1 MNLRLFNSIQAKL
14 IALFLLSVFF
24 TIVVVVGFNQSVR
37 NFALAS
43 ADTSLRIEAEQLA
56 NEIDNFNERNLRVFG
71 IASSLP
77 VLSEFYHLSAEEQLD
92 ETIRQNVRSTL
103 DSLNIRPYSQFNVS
117 SFALLDLEGNNLL
130 DTFPAYEGDYEGDR
144 EYFIRPT
151 VSGQGYTSE
160 LLFETHRGGAFFYYS
175 IPIRNVAVPHPIVGV
190 LRVQISVSA
199 IQNILLDYDL
209 AHEAH
214 IVLVDENS
222 LRLLDNTNEDWYFRT
237 IEQLPESDV
246 RLLQT
251 QLRLPQLPA
260 SKLAVPLP
268 EVADA
273 LNTLDEVNMITN
285 DLHYDSQSRE
295 RIAMV
300 ALESQDWILLYGRH
314 VDEFFAPINQQTQAI
329 LILSAVLVVG
339 AVSIAF
345 LFSRSL
351 SKPIVALTQ
360 IAGRAAKGDLDV
372 QAEVSSQDEIGSLAQ
387 AFNTMINE
395 LNQNKTNLEL
405 RVHERTLE
413 LSESN
418 QKLQEEIDERLRLE
432 QRNIQLALE
441 SERTRILAD
450 FIQNVSHEFK
460 TPLSIINVQS
470 HMISRIVGE
479 TIDKRIKEIVM
490 QSKNIEAL
498 VNEMVMMSRLD
509 GEIFEFVSQSLYFD
523 EFVRSVILSLEAAF
537 RDKQIELD
545 IQFAATGFY
554 IEHNSQMLFTA
565 VKYILDNALRFTHD
579 GGHVRVETRV
589 IDNNAIL
596 TIADNGIGIPAED
609 IERVFERF
617 FRVDQART
625 TRGFGLG
632 LPIAKRII
640 ERFGGTIY
648 LDSVLNTGTTVTL
661 KFPVVVER

>member
-1 MNLRLFNSIQAKL
+1 MKLRLFNSIQAKL

-24 TIVVVVGFNQSVR
+24 TIIAVVSFNQSVR

-56 NEIDNFNERNLRVFG
+56 DEIDNFNERNLRVFA

-77 VLSEFYHLSAEEQLD
+77 ILNDYFHLSPDEQLD
-92 ETIRQNVRSTL
+92 STIRQNVRSTL
-103 DSLNIRPYSQFNVS
+103 ESLSIRPYTQFNVS
-117 SFALLDLEGNNLL
+117 SFALLDLEGDNLL

-175 IPIRNVAVPHPIVGV
+175 VPIRDVAVPHPIVGV

-260 SKLAVPLP
+260 SKLAIPLP
-268 EVADA
+268 EIADA

-285 DLHYDSQSRE
+285 DLHYDGQSRE
-295 RIAMV
+295 RIAMI
-300 ALESQDWILLYGRH
+300 ALETQSWVLLYGRH

-339 AVSIAF
+339 AVGIAF

-360 IAGRAAKGDLDV
+360 ITGRAAKGDLDV
-372 QAEVSSQDEIGSLAQ
+372 QAEVSSKDEIGSLAQ
-387 AFNTMINE
+387 AFNTMIHE
-395 LNQNKTNLEL
+395 LKQNKTNLEQ

-418 QKLQEEIDERLRLE
+418 QKLQEEVDERQRLE

-470 HMISRIVGE
+470 HMINRITDD
-479 TIDKRIKEIVM
+479 TIDKRIKEIIM
-490 QSKNIEAL
+490 QSKNIEVL

-509 GEIFEFVSQSLYFD
+509 GEIFEFSSQVLYFD
-523 EFVRSVILSLEAAF
+523 EFIRSVILSEEVAF
-537 RDKQIELD
+537 SEKQIELEV
-545 IQFAATGFY
+545 QTSATGAY

-565 VKYILDNALRFTHD
+565 VKYILDNALHFTQE
-579 GGHVRVETRV
+579 GGHVRVKTEI
-589 IDNNAIL
+589 IDDNVNL
-596 TIADNGIGIPAED
+596 TITDNGIGIPAED

-617 FRVDQART
+617 YRVDEART

-632 LPIAKRII
+632 LPIAQRII
-640 ERFGGTIY
+640 ERFGGTIH
-648 LDSVLNTGTTVTL
+648 LDSELGAGTTVTM
-661 KFPVVVER
+661 KF